1 MSLTLIGDPKQTLYL
16 FRFANP
22 DILEKMD
29 KLIPEAQEG
38 HILKNYRAPKQLVM
52 LANYFSDV
60 FKGDL
65 EIHYSDP
72 HKEVETDV
80 LSVKEFDTVVMESRY
95 VSQEVAKLRSK
106 GVDLKDIA
114 ILARTNRQLL
124 EFEGGLISEK
134 VPYIIRYDSRSVL
147 NQSSFKVIYSIY
159 SILFNPRDINAL
171 CEILIPIKG
180 IGEKFIES
188 LRNKVLYDMR
198 DNPDYSVFED
208 INPRT
213 MGKMTKQFQSL
224 YDFIEKVLK
233 PAREMFMKQTMN
245 FPSFNIGLR
254 AILNNHVEYDGDK
267 NDDAVVKLTI
277 TREMFSRSFS
287 IFHNIYT
294 ISLEDAEFQSKND
307 FEKFV
312 KIYETLQLSQE
323 VYTAYKNQKVQ
334 TGERRSAVTLS
345 TIHGAKGLEWPYVFG
360 VSLRRYADVNPYS
373 FENKTVFYVLITRA
387 KRKLYLTSS
396 EYIRSFKGDL
406 IGAGENPL
414 IEQYVEGLERL
425 KQELGN
431 EE

>member
-29 KLIPEAQEG
+29 KLIPDAQEG
-38 HILKNYRAPKQLVM
+38 RILKNYRAPKQLVM

-65 EIHYSDP
+65 EVHYSDP
-72 HKEVETDV
+72 HKDVETDV
-80 LSVKEFDTVVMESRY
+80 LSVKEFDTVIMESRY
-95 VSQEVAKLRSK
+95 VSQEVSKLRDK
-106 GVDLKDIA
+106 EVDLKDIA

-180 IGEKFIES
+180 IGEKFIEG
-188 LRNKVLYDMR
+188 LRSKVLYDMR
-198 DNPDYSVFED
+198 DNPDFSVFED

-233 PAREMFMKQTMN
+233 PAREMFMKQNMN

-307 FEKFV
+307 FERFV

-323 VYTAYKNQKVQ
+323 VYTEYKNQKVQ
-334 TGERRSAVTLS
+334 AGERRSAVTLS
-345 TIHGAKGLEWPYVFG
+345 TIHGAKGLEWSYVFG
-360 VSLRRYADVNPYS
+360 VSLRRYADVNPHV
-373 FENKTVFYVLITRA
+373 FENKCVFYVLITRA
-387 KRKLYLTSS
+387 KKKLFLTSS

-406 IGAGENPL
+406 IQAGDNPF
-414 IEQYVEGLERL
+414 IEQYVGGLERL
-425 KQELGN
+425 RQELGD
-431 EE
+431 E